1 MCDGVFSPLVVPAI
15 TQSPQSVSIG
25 VGASFT
31 LSCSA
36 SGNPTPSFT
45 WSKDGNTLANDG
57 SHIVINGGTVTVS
70 NVVQSDVGTY
80 TCVAANSVGSAQAN
94 ALVTILCK
102 LWWQL
107 QVVF

>member
-1 MCDGVFSPLVVPAI
+1 M
-15 TQSPQSVSIG
+15 
-25 VGASFT
+25 
-31 LSCSA
+31 
-36 SGNPTPSFT
+36 
-45 WSKDGNTLANDG
+45 
-57 SHIVINGGTVTVS
+57 TVS

>member
-1 MCDGVFSPLVVPAI
+1 MCDGFVVFSPLVVPAI

-70 NVVQSDVGTY
+70 NVVQSEHMCEHEKFYNDVG
-80 TCVAANSVGSAQAN
+80 
-94 ALVTILCK
+94 
-102 LWWQL
+102 QL
-107 QVVF
+107 EEKKRQSH